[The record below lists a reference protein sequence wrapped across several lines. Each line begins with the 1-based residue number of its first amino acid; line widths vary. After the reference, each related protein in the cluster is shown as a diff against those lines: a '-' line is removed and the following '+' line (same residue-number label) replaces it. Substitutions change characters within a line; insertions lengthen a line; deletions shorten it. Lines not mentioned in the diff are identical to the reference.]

1 LGKFWY
7 LWLILFAFFVIKFLF
22 RRYRPAI
29 KGAVGEALVGFSS
42 SLMLGKEYLM
52 LKDIVIPAYDG
63 TTQIDQLVISRYGI
77 FVIEIKNYKG
87 WIFGGEKDPTW
98 TQSFFR
104 QKHSFQNPLR
114 QNYKH
119 IKSLQEL
126 TGLSQDKFKSVIVF
140 SGKAAFKTP
149 MPANV
154 SKGIDY
160 LIYIKSFQDMI
171 LTEGDVE
178 HVIRTVSDSRLS
190 TADHRKYI
198 RNRFRRG

>member
-1 LGKFWY
+1 M
-7 LWLILFAFFVIKFLF
+7 IKFLF
-22 RRYRPAI
+22 RRYKTAI
-29 KGAVGEALVGFSS
+29 KGAVGEARVGFTS
-42 SLMLGKEYLM
+42 SLMLGKEYHI

-87 WIFGGEKDPTW
+87 WIFGDEQDPTW
-98 TQSFFR
+98 TQAFFR

-140 SGKAAFKTP
+140 SGKATFKTP

-171 LTEGDVE
+171 LTQGSVE

-190 TADHRKYI
+190 TAEHRKYI
-198 RNRFRRG
+198 RNRFA